1 MNLLLDTHVLLWWLA
16 DDPCLGEDARAA
28 IADPGN
34 GIWVSAASAWE
45 VAIKKA
51 LGRLSLAA
59 AAARGLPMA
68 LAEND
73 FSPLPISLNHALA
86 VADLPRLLAQPS
98 LFSSST
104 SGVPIFSF
112 ATSRASRLRPARRL
126 RLVAATNAVWPEVAG
141 AVDASCGRGPRGDLT
156 LR

>member
-45 VAIKKA
+45 IAIKKA

-59 AAARGLPMA
+59 PAARDLPMA

-73 FSPLPISLNHALA
+73 FSPLPISLDHALA
-86 VADLPRLLAQPS
+86 VADLPRLHGDPFDRMLIVQATAES
-98 LFSSST
+98 LTIVSADAMFGRY
-104 SGVPIFSF
+104 GVSII
-112 ATSRASRLRPARRL
+112 AAAR
-126 RLVAATNAVWPEVAG
+126 
-141 AVDASCGRGPRGDLT
+141 
-156 LR
+156 